1 VEFDRQKIRDQMREH
16 MHPTTG
22 AEGILSA
29 RFVMGLVIISLGA
42 LFLFDSFGWIESRYI
57 LRKAWPLIFVAIG
70 ISILSRPGRG
80 RRKRNEG
87 WVFIIVGLW
96 IFISKIGLLDF
107 SFWGILFPCVLLFVG
122 GMLVYRSLRPPRIQV
137 TFDPA
142 DAPKTGTDFSTGLG
156 STGSGPT
163 GPGPTGPG
171 PTGPTATSYTPF
183 DASRQT
189 IGDEDHAEYIRSF
202 AILSGSELRPM
213 SRPFRGADLT
223 ALLGGV
229 KLDLTSARMDGDSA
243 RIDVIAFCGGIE
255 IYVPPDWT
263 VTSKVA
269 TLLGGFTDKRR
280 PTTTAPTKT
289 LILDGFA
296 VMGGIEVKN

>member
-1 VEFDRQKIRDQMREH
+1 VEFDRHKVRDQMREH
-16 MHPTTG
+16 MHPTNG

-29 RFVMGLVIISLGA
+29 RFVMGMVIIAIGA
-42 LFLFDSFGWIESRYI
+42 LFLFDSFGWIESRYV

-70 ISILSRPGRG
+70 VSILSRPGRKQ
-80 RRKRNEG
+80 RKRNEG
-87 WVFIIVGLW
+87 WVFIVVGLW

-137 TFDPA
+137 SFDPA
-142 DAPKTGTDFSTGLG
+142 DAPKSEG
-156 STGSGPT
+156 STFRTDSSTFTT
-163 GPGPTGPG
+163 GNTF
-171 PTGPTATSYTPF
+171 SSSE
-183 DASRQT
+183 SRHT
-189 IGDEDHAEYIRSF
+189 IGEDEHSEYIRSF
-202 AILSGSELRPM
+202 AILSGSEMRPM

-223 ALLGGV
+223 AVLGGV
-229 KLDLTSARMDGDSA
+229 KLDLTSARMEGDIA

-280 PTTTAPTKT
+280 PTTTLPTKT
-289 LILDGFA
+289 LLLDGFA